1 MEKRRLGRTDLDV
14 SVLCLGTMMYGEKT
28 TEEEA
33 VRQMDACYDRGV
45 NFFDTAELY
54 TIPPRPETQG
64 ESERIVGRW
73 VKARGLRDKIIVA
86 TKITGRSALTYI
98 RDGEQPR
105 LSRDQIRTAV
115 DRSLKNLQ
123 TDYIDLYQ
131 THWPDRKVPIFGAE
145 LKGYRHYPD
154 DAIAI
159 EETLRVLSDLQR
171 EGKIRHVGLSNET
184 PYGVMRHVHASE
196 QHGLARVQSIQNAYN
211 LVNRNFEL
219 GLAEIAHMEQV
230 GLLAYSP
237 IGQGALTGKY
247 LGGQKPK
254 GSRGQLF
261 GRLDRYETQSA
272 DQAIASYVKF
282 AADLGVDPAI
292 LAMQFV
298 TTRSFV
304 TSNIFGA
311 STMAQL
317 ETIFASLDFPWTDDV
332 EKAVNA
338 LHARLPNPCP

>member
-105 LSRDQIRTAV
+105 LSGDQIRTAV

-131 THWPDRKVPIFGAE
+131 T
-145 LKGYRHYPD
+145 L
-154 DAIAI
+154 
-159 EETLRVLSDLQR
+159 
-171 EGKIRHVGLSNET
+171 
-184 PYGVMRHVHASE
+184 
-196 QHGLARVQSIQNAYN
+196 
-211 LVNRNFEL
+211 
-219 GLAEIAHMEQV
+219 
-230 GLLAYSP
+230 
-237 IGQGALTGKY
+237 
-247 LGGQKPK
+247 
-254 GSRGQLF
+254 
-261 GRLDRYETQSA
+261 
-272 DQAIASYVKF
+272 
-282 AADLGVDPAI
+282 
-292 LAMQFV
+292 
-298 TTRSFV
+298 
-304 TSNIFGA
+304 
-311 STMAQL
+311 
-317 ETIFASLDFPWTDDV
+317 
-332 EKAVNA
+332 
-338 LHARLPNPCP
+338 